1 MGEIKTFLLRL
12 TVLALMLFLIF
23 GVVFGMMP
31 MRNND
36 MMPRISAGD
45 LLLYYRLG
53 DTYDNQDVVVFRKAE
68 DKNTYAGKK
77 DHRRQHDRYVGRIVA
92 RSGDIVEITKDSQL
106 KVNGSIVAENDIY
119 YKTPSYEEGI
129 SYPVELKKDQY
140 FVLGDFR
147 EGAKDSRYLGA
158 VDAKEIKG
166 EVITV
171 IRRSGL

>member
-1 MGEIKTFLLRL
+1 
-12 TVLALMLFLIF
+12 
-23 GVVFGMMP
+23 MMP

-36 MMPRISAGD
+36 MMPRMSAGD
-45 LLLYYRLG
+45 LLLYYRLER
-53 DTYDNQDVVVFRKAE
+53 TYDNQDVVVFRKAE
-68 DKNTYAGKK
+68 EKDAHVGKK
-77 DHRRQHDRYVGRIVA
+77 GSGKRHDRYVGRIVA
-92 RSGDIVEITKDSQL
+92 RGGDTVEITEDSRL
-106 KVNGSIVAENDIY
+106 KVNDSIVAENDIY

-129 SYPVELKKDQY
+129 SYPIELEKDQY

-166 EVITV
+166 KVITV